1 MNTFF
6 KKSLVIILSVSFA
19 VNSFA
24 EDGNLDD
31 DNMRKPTQIND
42 LRYGQALF
50 HFYQEQYFSSITDL
64 MVAKQRSPIT
74 KQNIDPELLLGGLY
88 LYYGL
93 HQNASTIFSDLIKN
107 NASQEIQDRAW
118 FNIGKMNYQG
128 KLYSE
133 ANESLNKVKDTLSVE
148 REAER
153 NNMLANTYLNKKD
166 FPNAYE
172 ALKKL
177 KTHKDWEV
185 YAQYNMGIALIKSGK
200 SKEGTQL
207 LHEISS
213 LKTDDD
219 ELKALRDKT
228 NVAIGYA
235 HIRNKKPQVSTKY
248 LEKVRL
254 KGPLSAKAL
263 LGIGWA
269 YYQQGQLEKALVP
282 WMELR
287 DWPVVDTAV
296 QESLLAI
303 PYTLEQ
309 VGKNQLAFKH
319 YNYAIENYKKELGSI
334 NNLLSSVKAGE
345 LLFALK
351 PAMVTENILAPE
363 YKNILPKSISV
374 PYLHHLLNSVD
385 FQQVHKNYLD
395 LIFLRKN
402 LIKWKKQ
409 LPAYSLMLK
418 ERRNYYEK
426 QKRTTSN
433 NARLKTIN
441 ILNKKRDLLANQV
454 AKIKQQHD
462 IYALVTE
469 DEKDILSSLDRIK
482 SSLKHL
488 EKKEDFS
495 EEREKYNLLQGLV
508 LWDISTDYAPRYW
521 KVKNE
526 LNQVNTQLEITGQ
539 RLQSLKK
546 SNITAPHAFSG
557 FDKRISGKKEK
568 LDALLKR
575 VTQILA
581 FQEKQIENQALTSL
595 QQRYHQIENYHVRA
609 RYSLARLY
617 DRLTLPE
624 NANKNNAGSIK

>member
-1 MNTFF
+1 
-6 KKSLVIILSVSFA
+6 
-19 VNSFA
+19 
-24 EDGNLDD
+24 
-31 DNMRKPTQIND
+31 
-42 LRYGQALF
+42 
-50 HFYQEQYFSSITDL
+50 
-64 MVAKQRSPIT
+64 MVAKHRKPIT
-74 KQNIDPELLLGGLY
+74 KQDIDPELLLGGLY

-93 HQNASTIFSDLIKN
+93 HQNASSIFSDLIKN
-107 NASQEIQDRAW
+107 NTSQEIQDRAW

-128 KLYSE
+128 QLFDA
-133 ANESLNKVKDTLSVE
+133 ANQSLSKVKDTLSAE

-153 NNMLANTYLNKKD
+153 HNMLANTYLNKKD
-166 FPNAYE
+166 FPNAYKSLE
-172 ALKKL
+172 KL

-185 YAQYNMGIALIKSGK
+185 YAQYNMGIALIKSGD
-200 SKEGTQL
+200 SQEGTRL
-207 LHEISS
+207 LDQISS
-213 LKTDDD
+213 LKTDNN

-228 NVAIGYA
+228 NIAIGYA

-269 YYQQGQLEKALVP
+269 YQQQNQLEKALVP

-303 PYTLEQ
+303 PYTLEKM
-309 VGKNQLAFKH
+309 GKNQLALKH
-319 YNYAIENYKKELGSI
+319 YTYAIENYKKELENI
-334 NNLLSSVKAGE
+334 EDLLNAVKAGE

-351 PAMVTENILAPE
+351 PSMVTENTLATE
-363 YKNILPKSISV
+363 YKNTLPESISV

-385 FQQVHKNYLD
+385 FQIVHKNYLD
-395 LIFLRKN
+395 LIYLRKN
-402 LIKWKKQ
+402 LLKWKKQ
-409 LPAYSLMLK
+409 LPAYTLMLK
-418 ERRNYYEK
+418 ERRRYYEK
-426 QKRTTSN
+426 QQRTTSN
-433 NARLKTIN
+433 DSRLKTITT
-441 ILNKKRDLLANQV
+441 LKKKRDLLAHKV

-462 IYALVTE
+462 FYALATE
-469 DEKDILSSLDRIK
+469 DEKDVLISLNKIK
-482 SSLKHL
+482 SSLNRL
-488 EKKEDFS
+488 EKKDDFS
-495 EEREKYNLLQGLV
+495 EEKEKYNLFRGLV

-526 LNQVNTQLEITGQ
+526 LNQVNKAIKVTSK
-539 RLQSLKK
+539 RLQSLKQ
-546 SNITAPHAFSG
+546 SSENAPRAFSG

-568 LDALLKR
+568 LDELLNR

-581 FQEKQIENQALTSL
+581 YQEKQIEKQALTSL
-595 QQRYHQIENYHVRA
+595 NQRYHQIENYHIRA

-624 NANKNNAGSIK
+624 NNNKNVGASK

>member
-1 MNTFF
+1 MN
-6 KKSLVIILSVSFA
+6 KLIEKSLAVLLIAFFSINCFA
-19 VNSFA
+19 V
-24 EDGNLDD
+24 DGTDRN
-31 DNMRKPTQIND
+31 PTQIND

-64 MVAKQRSPIT
+64 MVAKQRAPIT
-74 KQNIDPELLLGGLY
+74 KQGIDPELLLGGLY

-93 HQNASTIFSDLIKN
+93 HQNASSIFSDLIKN
-107 NASQEIQDRAW
+107 NTSQQIQDRAW

-128 KLYSE
+128 HLYN
-133 ANESLNKVKDTLSVE
+133 AATESLIKVKDTLSPE

-153 NNMLANTYLNKKD
+153 HNMLANTYLNNKD
-166 FPNAYE
+166 FPKAYNS
-172 ALKKL
+172 LKQL
-177 KTHKDWEV
+177 KEHKDWEV

-200 SKEGTQL
+200 SEEGTQL

-213 LKTDDD
+213 LKTDND

-228 NVAIGYA
+228 NIAIGYA
-235 HIRNKKPQVSTKY
+235 HLRSKQPQLSSKY

-269 YYQQGQLEKALVP
+269 YQQQSELEKALIP

-303 PYTLEQ
+303 PYTLEKI
-309 VGKNQLAFKH
+309 GKNQLALEH
-319 YNYAIENYKKELGSI
+319 YSYAIENYKKELESI
-334 NNLLSSVKAGE
+334 DDLLNAVKAGE

-351 PAMVTENILAPE
+351 PAMVTENTLATE
-363 YKNILPKSISV
+363 YKSTLPESISV

-395 LIFLRKN
+395 LIYLRKN
-402 LIKWKKQ
+402 LLKWKNQ
-409 LPAYSLMLK
+409 FPAYNLMLK
-418 ERRNYYEK
+418 ERRSYYEK
-426 QKRTTSN
+426 QSRTTSN
-433 NARLKTIN
+433 DIRLTK
-441 ILNKKRDLLANQV
+441 ILSLKKRRDLLANKV
-454 AKIKQQHD
+454 AKIEQQHD
-462 IYALVTE
+462 VYALATE
-469 DEKDILSSLDRIK
+469 EEEETLNSLNKIKSSLDR
-482 SSLKHL
+482 LD
-488 EKKEDFS
+488 KKDDFS
-495 EEREKYNLLQGLV
+495 EEKEKYNLFKGLL

-526 LNQVNTQLEITGQ
+526 LNQVNKSLEITNQ
-539 RLQSLKK
+539 RLQSLKQSSK
-546 SNITAPHAFSG
+546 DAPRAFSG
-557 FDKRISGKKEK
+557 FKSRISKNEEK
-568 LDALLKR
+568 LNTLLKK
-575 VTQILA
+575 VTRILS

-595 QQRYHQIENYHVRA
+595 QQRYHQIENYHIRA
-609 RYSLARLY
+609 KYSLARLY

-624 NANKNNAGSIK
+624 NTISNNTGSNK